1 MKTRVIALALSL
13 LLALPIVVGAAG
25 APGDRKE
32 LPAAVDQILAR
43 DIIRMAQEEL
53 WVAGFYPG
61 HVDGIFDDETE
72 AALLAYQERYALPRT
87 GLLDETTRG
96 LLLPGF
102 DASGSD
108 D

>member
-25 APGDRKE
+25 APGEHKE

-43 DIIRMAQEEL
+43 DMIQRAQEEL
-53 WVAGFYPG
+53 FIAGFYPG
-61 HVDGIFDDETE
+61 HLDGIFDDETE

-87 GLLDETTRG
+87 GLLDEATRG

-102 DASGSD
+102 EASTED
-108 D
+108 